1 MKPVIEVQ
9 KLVKVYGKR
18 STAFTALKNID
29 LTINEGESVAIVGKS
44 GSGKSTLMHLIALL
58 DRPTEGT
65 IKIDGVDS
73 TKLSSAS

>member
-73 TKLSSAS
+73 TA